1 MDPQAPLPTGKIPV
15 ALLRDVLA
23 RLPSPTPELRLG
35 PRIGEDACALE
46 LPGGVLVAATDP
58 ITLTTLDI
66 GRLSVIV
73 NANDVAVMGVR
84 PRWFLADVLLP
95 ADTTEG
101 AVRDLFITM
110 QESLAQVGA
119 DLVGGHT
126 EVTDAVT
133 QPIVVGHMLGLA
145 EDRKFLTTSGVGP
158 GDVVLQ
164 VGLVPIEGAAVLA
177 RLSAKRL
184 GGLEPALVDAARGA
198 LDHPGISVVEPALL
212 AAELGA
218 TALHD
223 PTEGG
228 LAAALHEM
236 ADASGVRI
244 RIDLR
249 AVLWFEPGRAVCLV
263 LGADPLSTLASGA
276 LLAAFPADRAEAAV
290 VTLIARGYP
299 TAPIGRAER
308 GSGVIDTYGNAIDW
322 PQRDEVARLGSPAPE
337 FAGT

>member
-1 MDPQAPLPTGKIPV
+1 MDSKASLSAGKIPV
-15 ALLRDVLA
+15 ALLRDMLA
-23 RLPSPTPELRLG
+23 RLPSLPPELRVG

-46 LPGGVLVAATDP
+46 LPGGILVAATDP

-66 GRLSVIV
+66 GRFSVIV

-95 ADTTEG
+95 VGTTEG
-101 AVRDLFITM
+101 AVRDLFISM
-110 QESLAQVGA
+110 QESLAEIGA

-126 EVTDAVT
+126 EVTHAVT
-133 QPIVVGHMLGLA
+133 QPVVVGHMLGLA
-145 EDRKFLTTSGVGP
+145 ADRKFVTTSGVRP
-158 GDVVLQ
+158 GDVILQ
-164 VGLVPIEGAAVLA
+164 VGVAPIEGAAVLA
-177 RLSAKRL
+177 RLSAERL
-184 GGLEPALVDAARGA
+184 GGLEPALIDAARGA
-198 LDHPGISVVEPALL
+198 LDHPGISVVESALL

-236 ADASGVRI
+236 ADASGIRI

-249 AVLWFEPGRAVCLV
+249 AVLWFEPGRAVCLA

-276 LLAAFPADRAEAAV
+276 LLAAFPAGRAEAAV

-299 TAPIGRAER
+299 AAPIGRGEP
-308 GSGVIDTYGNAIDW
+308 GSGVLDTYGNAIDW
-322 PQRDEVARLGSPAPE
+322 PQRDEVARLGSPAS
-337 FAGT
+337 AS